1 MGDLVVLTGRSKVNT
16 LLFLG
21 LKSPNHYKNLT
32 GLMLKIRLYHFI
44 ADANWRNYYCMVE
57 PRNQLWNEMCKN
69 SNIILR
75 LIDNIVLL
83 NLSTTFG
90 LMLNARIRITALM
103 INDLVNVLRLLS

>member
-1 MGDLVVLTGRSKVNT
+1 MCCHLRMGDLVVLTGRSKVNT

-69 SNIILR
+69 SNKILR
-75 LIDNIVLL
+75 LIDNIV
-83 NLSTTFG
+83 
-90 LMLNARIRITALM
+90 
-103 INDLVNVLRLLS
+103 